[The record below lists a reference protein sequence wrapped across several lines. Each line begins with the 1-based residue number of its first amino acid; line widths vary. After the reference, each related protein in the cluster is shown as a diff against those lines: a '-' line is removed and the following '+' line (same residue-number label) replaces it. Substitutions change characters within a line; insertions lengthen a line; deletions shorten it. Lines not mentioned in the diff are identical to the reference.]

1 MAYRHVPIRP
11 EFKLAPS
18 SPVRG
23 WAGTARGARQGVRR
37 QGPKSL
43 NTETNFP
50 LGDEPESFWRDITLT
65 RAECT
70 SEKVMRLHDYWQEL
84 RAARA
89 MPARRDIDA
98 VQVWSLLPY
107 IHVSEWHE
115 NPDRVRYRVA
125 GTEVVAS
132 IGKEISGHWLTDFH
146 TDPKDVDETMR
157 LYRQVI
163 AQRAPIMGRTL
174 GSMQRLGVDS
184 FEWIL
189 CPLSEDNSAVTHFI
203 GLEDYVSNRRYLGA
217 GS

>member
-1 MAYRHVPIRP
+1 
-11 EFKLAPS
+11 
-18 SPVRG
+18 
-23 WAGTARGARQGVRR
+23 
-37 QGPKSL
+37 L
-43 NTETNFP
+43 NTETKFP
-50 LGDEPESFWRDITLT
+50 QGTGDGAAESFWRDLILT

-70 SEKVMRLHDYWQEL
+70 SVKVQQLHDYWLQVRGDRE
-84 RAARA
+84 

-98 VQVWSLLPY
+98 TQIWSLLPN

-125 GTEVVAS
+125 GTELVAS
-132 IGKEISGHWLTDFH
+132 IGREISGRWLTDFH
-146 TDPKDVDETMR
+146 TDPKDVAETMT

-163 AQRAPIMGRTL
+163 ARRAPVIGRTL

-189 CPLSEDNSAVTHFI
+189 CPLSEDDQAISHFV
-203 GLEDYVSNRRYLGA
+203 GLEDYVSNKRYLGA